1 MGTNDG
7 TSASN
12 NAATP
17 TAAELSG
24 DHSCRCWCWSAD
36 ASERATRVP
45 EHWPAS
51 HIRCPTRRTTGP
63 SSQHTSACSCSNSS
77 AYGTSTTNHA
87 TSTTTSDGTSA
98 TSDVSSTTTS
108 SDGTSAS
115 RGSWWWL

>member
-36 ASERATRVP
+36 ASERAARVP

-63 SSQHTSACSCSNSS
+63 SSQYTSACSCSNSS
-77 AYGTSTTNHA
+77 TYGTATNPAAST
-87 TSTTTSDGTSA
+87 A